1 MQAAPLLETVTTS
14 LAAAR
19 GVFEVVQR
27 WSRIDSLCE
36 KGMRPP
42 QLENRAAYQTISCL
56 SCLEKIILLL
66 LLDIISEFLMR
77 FDVKIAAIV
86 SPSTTCRSATRG
98 AA

>member
-27 WSRIDSLCE
+27 CSRIDSLCE

-42 QLENRAAYQTISCL
+42 QLENRAAYQTKYCL
-56 SCLEKIILLL
+56 RVPQLSRENHTFTFCVYI
-66 LLDIISEFLMR
+66 
-77 FDVKIAAIV
+77 
-86 SPSTTCRSATRG
+86 
-98 AA
+98 

>member
-27 WSRIDSLCE
+27 CSRIDSLCE

-42 QLENRAAYQTISCL
+42 QLENRAAYQTKSCL

-66 LLDIISEFLMR
+66 FVYIMIS
-77 FDVKIAAIV
+77 DVI
-86 SPSTTCRSATRG
+86 RW
-98 AA
+98 

>member
-27 WSRIDSLCE
+27 CSRIDSLCE

-42 QLENRAAYQTISCL
+42 QLENRAAYHTKSCL

-66 LLDIISEFLMR
+66 FVYIMISDEIR
-77 FDVKIAAIV
+77 W
-86 SPSTTCRSATRG
+86 
-98 AA
+98 

>member
-27 WSRIDSLCE
+27 CSRIDSLCE

-42 QLENRAAYQTISCL
+42 QLENRAAYQT
-56 SCLEKIILLL
+56 
-66 LLDIISEFLMR
+66 
-77 FDVKIAAIV
+77 
-86 SPSTTCRSATRG
+86 
-98 AA
+98 

>member
-27 WSRIDSLCE
+27 CSRIDSLCE

-42 QLENRAAYQTISCL
+42 QLENRAAYHTKSCL
-56 SCLEKIILLL
+56 SCLEK
-66 LLDIISEFLMR
+66 SYFYFYFYSFLMR
-77 FDVKIAAIV
+77 FDGKIAALV
-86 SPSTTCRSATRG
+86 SPSTTCRSATQ
-98 AA
+98 AAA

>member
-27 WSRIDSLCE
+27 CSRIDSLCE

-42 QLENRAAYQTISCL
+42 QLENRAAYQTKSCL

-66 LLDIISEFLMR
+66 LLLLISDEIR
-77 FDVKIAAIV
+77 W
-86 SPSTTCRSATRG
+86 
-98 AA
+98 

>member
-27 WSRIDSLCE
+27 CSRIDSLCE

-42 QLENRAAYQTISCL
+42 QLENRAAYHTKSCL
-56 SCLEKIILLL
+56 SYLQKIILLL
-66 LLDIISEFLMR
+66 FVYIMISDEIR
-77 FDVKIAAIV
+77 W
-86 SPSTTCRSATRG
+86 
-98 AA
+98 